1 MRPYFSGR
9 SRGSLIRAIEFGT
22 SMNAYMEEYAQFTY
36 CPEGTK
42 KMRENAQTKVSR
54 AKVFVKYLCLGCPSL
69 TLWDWTFLF
78 NVPLLKFY
86 PALLRNVGLAPTTV
100 ALYVGQ
106 AISFLEHLRD
116 TLPKYSR
123 LKSSQVNVLVREL
136 RKVYRDIGRKLLGHQ
151 SLVKQ
156 DKQQRLVSKEDL
168 AQCQALA
175 RAKMPELHKDMR
187 KAPARDP
194 RTRYRFFGYLAAYL
208 LCIYGHR
215 SGVLTKIKVK
225 EVKDA
230 LGDERAGYLVNVM
243 EHKTVRKFGMAQIY
257 LTSEEYGWCTEWL
270 RFRQRAVPTN
280 HYFFSALGR
289 GEAKDLVKYFRKA
302 WKEMGLRGSPTLMD
316 IRSAVATYNFES
328 NDSEVRQHVATFM
341 CRDVRTQERF

>member
-1 MRPYFSGR
+1 
-9 SRGSLIRAIEFGT
+9 
-22 SMNAYMEEYAQFTY
+22 
-36 CPEGTK
+36 
-42 KMRENAQTKVSR
+42 
-54 AKVFVKYLCLGCPSL
+54 
-69 TLWDWTFLF
+69 
-78 NVPLLKFY
+78 
-86 PALLRNVGLAPTTV
+86 
-100 ALYVGQ
+100 
-106 AISFLEHLRD
+106 
-116 TLPKYSR
+116 
-123 LKSSQVNVLVREL
+123 
-136 RKVYRDIGRKLLGHQ
+136 
-151 SLVKQ
+151 
-156 DKQQRLVSKEDL
+156 
-168 AQCQALA
+168 
-175 RAKMPELHKDMR
+175 MPELHKDMR